1 MRGQTSRA
9 KALVQFIARNLASRP
24 EQVFVV
30 EVLGGPAHLIE
41 LEVAKDDLGRLIG
54 RSGRVADAIRALLQ
68 ILTLQEGRMYE
79 LEIVDAPPAAQ
90 AAQEDAHEP

>member
-30 EVLGGPAHLIE
+30 EVMGGPANLIE
-41 LEVAKDDLGRLIG
+41 LEVAKEDLGRLIG
-54 RSGRVADAIRALLQ
+54 RSGRVADSIRALLQ
-68 ILTLQEGRMYE
+68 ILALQEGRMYD
-79 LEIVDAPPAAQ
+79 LEIVDATRLASSD
-90 AAQEDAHEP
+90 EEEGL